1 MISRRQTREYLLQ
14 TLYAR
19 VNLSPFDRDIFYK
32 AFFLDEFSLSLDM
45 NYLNT
50 MESLVFSNETKL
62 IGLIKLLAPRF
73 DLETIPVIHTL
84 ILLIA
89 LTEMIYWEGETIPP
103 SVSINEAIE
112 LAKKF
117 SDEQWKTFIN
127 GSLSTFQKDREAL
140 ILKMIPSEFKIF
152 PTQI

>member
-14 TLYAR
+14 SLYAR

-32 AFFLDEFSLSLDM
+32 SYFLGEFSLSLDM
-45 NYLNT
+45 NYLDT
-50 MESLVFSNETKL
+50 MEKIILDNESNL
-62 IGLIKLLAPRF
+62 LGVISLLAPRF

-84 ILLIA
+84 ILLVA
-89 LTEMIYWEGETIPP
+89 LSEMIYWEGEAIPS

-117 SDEQWKTFIN
+117 SDEQ
-127 GSLSTFQKDREAL
+127 
-140 ILKMIPSEFKIF
+140 
-152 PTQI
+152 

>member
-50 MESLVFSNETKL
+50 MESLVFSSETKL

-89 LTEMIYWEGETIPP
+89 LTEMIYWEGEAIPS

-117 SDEQWKTFIN
+117 SDEQ
-127 GSLSTFQKDREAL
+127 
-140 ILKMIPSEFKIF
+140 
-152 PTQI
+152 

>member
-19 VNLSPFDRDIFYK
+19 VNLSPFDRDIFYG
-32 AFFLDEFSLSLDM
+32 AYFLDEFSLSLDM

-50 MESLVFSNETKL
+50 MESHIFANETKL
-62 IGLIKLLAPRF
+62 IGLISLLAPRF

-84 ILLIA
+84 ILIIA
-89 LTEMIYWEGETIPP
+89 LTEMIYWEGEAIPP

-112 LAKKF
+112 LSKRF
-117 SDEQWKTFIN
+117 SDEQGKTFIN
-127 GSLSTFQKDREAL
+127 GSLSTFLKDREAL
-140 ILKMIPSEFKIF
+140 ILKTVPSEFRIF
-152 PTQI
+152 PSPT